1 MSSFNV
7 CHILNPMKVATTNV
21 IVWASCNRN
30 QTSRALNKD
39 YRVKQEVDCGRA
51 NGDANAEMHN
61 RLMNSSPLKY
71 LLRQWV

>member
-51 NGDANAEMHN
+51 NGDANAQQINE
-61 RLMNSSPLKY
+61 
-71 LLRQWV
+71 

>member
-1 MSSFNV
+1 
-7 CHILNPMKVATTNV
+7 MKVTTTNV

-51 NGDANAEMHN
+51 NGDANAQQINE
-61 RLMNSSPLKY
+61 
-71 LLRQWV
+71 